1 MSRAAAALAGIAV
14 IGSMG
19 ASTAALAID
28 RNSEQPH
35 AQVHGD
41 SMPAPVETLPW
52 FELTSFATLR
62 LGGDFALDDPAEE
75 VDLDDAG
82 AFAFAINLRA
92 DETSQYELFYGRQQT
107 RFERGSSLAG
117 QDIDVEYLH
126 VGGTAALIGEHRL
139 IPYMVGGLGVTR
151 FSPAVNEE
159 DATRFSLSLGG
170 GVRVPV
176 SPRFSLRFEGRGYL
190 TFIDTDTAFFC
201 RSDEGGALCRVRGSG
216 STFLQYELLA
226 GAAFSF

>member
-1 MSRAAAALAGIAV
+1 MSRVAVAIAGMTV

-19 ASTAALAID
+19 VSPAVPAID
-28 RNSEQPH
+28 RTSEQPR
-35 AQVHGD
+35 ARVQGE
-41 SMPAPVETLPW
+41 SMPASADTLPW
-52 FELTSFATLR
+52 FELTSFVALR
-62 LGGDFALDDPAEE
+62 LGGDFELDEPMEQ

-92 DETSQYELFYGRQQT
+92 DETTQYELFYGRQQT
-107 RFERGSSLAG
+107 RFGRSSSLAG

-126 VGGTAALIGEHRL
+126 LGGTAALIGEHKL

-151 FSPAVNEE
+151 FSPALNEE
-159 DATRFSLSLGG
+159 DETRFSLSLGG

-176 SPRFSLRFEGRGYL
+176 NPRFSLRLEGRGYL

-201 RSDEGGALCRVRGSG
+201 GSGEGGALCRVRGSG